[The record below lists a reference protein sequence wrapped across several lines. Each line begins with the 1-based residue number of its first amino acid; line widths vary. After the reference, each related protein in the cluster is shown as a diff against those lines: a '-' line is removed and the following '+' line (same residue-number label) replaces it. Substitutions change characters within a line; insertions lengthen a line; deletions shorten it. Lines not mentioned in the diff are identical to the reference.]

1 MTGIDVEPRFT
12 AGTGLSIVLPAL
24 NEEYGV
30 AAVINRIPD
39 RSMRESGIIPKVT
52 LLDGNSTD
60 GTRAVAQK
68 LGAEVFVQSGKGKG
82 AALREFLP
90 KIAEK
95 YTVLLDCDGTYPPEI
110 IPRFVEKLAEGKPV
124 VVGSRILGSIEEGAM
139 SGTNY
144 LGNRVLSAVASFLF
158 QSPISDVC
166 SGMWAFDSEQLK
178 SLGLTADGFD
188 IEADVFARCARK
200 GIPITEIPIPY
211 HRRIGE
217 AKLRVWEGLRIAF
230 ALLRERLLVADDL
243 HREVPSER
251 PSPPAGQTPQGQ

>member
-1 MTGIDVEPRFT
+1 
-12 AGTGLSIVLPAL
+12 LPAL
-24 NEEYGV
+24 NEESGV

-39 RSMRESGIIPKVT
+39 RSMREVGIIPRVT

-90 KIAEK
+90 KITEK

-110 IPRFVEKLAEGKPV
+110 IPRFLEKLAEGKSV

-144 LGNRVLSAVASFLF
+144 LGNRILSALASFLF
-158 QSPISDVC
+158 RTPITDVC
-166 SGMWAFDSEQLK
+166 SGMWAFDTEQLK

-188 IEADVFARCARK
+188 IEADIFARFAGK
-200 GIPITEIPIPY
+200 GVAITEIPIPY

-217 AKLRVWEGLRIAF
+217 AKLRAWEGLRIAF
-230 ALLRERLLVADDL
+230 VLMRERLLVAS
-243 HREVPSER
+243 HRHVEASSDTL
-251 PSPPAGQTPQGQ
+251 SPPAGQVPHGH

>member
-1 MTGIDVEPRFT
+1 MWSLGSPRAPASRSCCRPSTKST
-12 AGTGLSIVLPAL
+12 ASRRSSIAFRIGRCGNPASSRKSPCWT
-24 NEEYGV
+24 
-30 AAVINRIPD
+30 VIRRMAPA
-39 RSMRESGIIPKVT
+39 RSRR
-52 LLDGNSTD
+52 NSAP
-60 GTRAVAQK
+60 RSS
-68 LGAEVFVQSGKGKG
+68 F
-82 AALREFLP
+82 R
-90 KIAEK
+90 AEK

-158 QSPISDVC
+158 QTPISDVC

-188 IEADVFARCARK
+188 IEADIFARCARK
-200 GIPITEIPIPY
+200 GVPIMEIPIPY

-243 HREVPSER
+243 HREVPAER